1 MEVTDPRYLARIE
14 LSRRLIEAS
23 RRNLEQLRY
32 SLSPQSF
39 AHIQVRGRFGAESQL
54 QPAGSCGAGTK
65 PPLDG
70 EVNDKPQSTLGE
82 CPWCL
87 LRKG

>member
-39 AHIQVRGRFGAESQL
+39 SHIQVQRHIFGAPQSAPE
-54 QPAGSCGAGTK
+54 GSCESRTTA
-65 PPLDG
+65 PLDG
-70 EVNDKPQSTLGE
+70 EVNDKPQSILGE